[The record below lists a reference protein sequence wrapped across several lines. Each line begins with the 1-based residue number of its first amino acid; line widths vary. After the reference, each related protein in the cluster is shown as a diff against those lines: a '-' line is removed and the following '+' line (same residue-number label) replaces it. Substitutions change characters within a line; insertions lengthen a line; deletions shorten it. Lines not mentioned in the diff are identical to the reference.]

1 MKTIFPADMSPV
13 IGCKHCQVDLP
24 FEISFAFQPIV
35 DIAARTIFGY
45 EALVRGKDNSGA
57 ASVLSQVNDDN
68 RYMFDQACRVTAIK
82 LAAELKLDSVLSINF
97 LPNAVY
103 QPAHCIRSTLN
114 AAREF
119 NFPLEQ
125 LMFEI
130 TESEQVHD
138 PEHLTTIFE
147 HYAQQGFITAIDDFG
162 AGHAGL
168 NLLAKFQ
175 PRIIKIDI
183 ELVRDIDSTPVKQ
196 AIVEALLSMC
206 KKLNIRPLVEGI
218 ESIEEVEYFR
228 RQGVELMQGYYFARP
243 GFEVLPQVDFS
254 RF

>member
-1 MKTIFPADMSPV
+1 MKTIFPEDMSPV
-13 IGCKHCQVDLP
+13 IGCKHCQANLP
-24 FEISFAFQPIV
+24 FAISFAFQPIV
-35 DIAARTIFGY
+35 DVAARTIFGY
-45 EALVRGKDNSGA
+45 EALVRGSDNSGA
-57 ASVLSQVNDDN
+57 ASVLCQVNDEN

-82 LAAELKLDSVLSINF
+82 LAAQLQLDSVLSINF

-114 AAREF
+114 AANEY
-119 NFPLEQ
+119 NFPLHR

-138 PEHLTTIFE
+138 PEHLTSIFE
-147 HYAQQGFITAIDDFG
+147 NYAQQGFITAIDDFG

-183 ELVRDIDSTPVKQ
+183 DLVRDIDKIPVKQ
-196 AIVEALLSMC
+196 AIVEALLTMC
-206 KKLNIRPLVEGI
+206 RKLSIRPLVEGV
-218 ESIEEVEYFR
+218 ESREEVDYFR
-228 RQGVELMQGYYFARP
+228 AQGVELMQGYFFARP
-243 GFEVLPQVDFS
+243 GFESLPQVDFS

>member
-1 MKTIFPADMSPV
+1 MKTIFPADMTPV
-13 IGCKHCQVDLP
+13 IGCKYCQVNLP
-24 FEISFAFQPIV
+24 FAISFAFQPIV
-35 DIAARTIFGY
+35 NIVSRSIFGY
-45 EALVRGKDNSGA
+45 EALVRGTDNSGA
-57 ASVLSQVNDDN
+57 ATVLAQVNDEN

-82 LAAELKLDSVLSINF
+82 LATQLQLDSVLSINF

-114 AAREF
+114 AANEY
-119 NFPLEQ
+119 NFPLDR

-138 PEHLTTIFE
+138 ADHLTSIFE

-175 PRIIKIDI
+175 PRILKIDM
-183 ELVRDIDSTPVKQ
+183 ELVRDIDKSPVKQ
-196 AIVEALLSMC
+196 IIVEGLLEMC
-206 KKLNIRPLVEGI
+206 RKLAIQVLAEGL
-218 ESIEEVEYFR
+218 ESQQEVDYFR
-228 RQGVELMQGYYFARP
+228 TQGVELMQGYFFARP
-243 GFEVLPQVDFS
+243 GFESLPKVYFT